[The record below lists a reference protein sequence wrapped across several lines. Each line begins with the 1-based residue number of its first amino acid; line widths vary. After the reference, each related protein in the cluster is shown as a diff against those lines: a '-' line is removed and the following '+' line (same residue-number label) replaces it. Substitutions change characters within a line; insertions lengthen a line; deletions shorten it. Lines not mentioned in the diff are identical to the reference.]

1 MTLIIKELIIKGE
14 VVDENSQF
22 GELQIDEERI
32 KEHLA
37 KLKKEIENDC
47 YDKIL
52 EKFQNQTQR

>member
-32 KEHLA
+32 KEHLT
-37 KLKKEIENDC
+37 KLKKEIEDDC
-47 YDKIL
+47 YEKIL

>member
-14 VVDENSQF
+14 VVEESSQF
-22 GELQIDEERI
+22 GEVQIDEDRI

-37 KLKKEIENDC
+37 KLKKEIEDYC

-52 EKFQNQTQR
+52 EKFQNQIQR